1 MQTSESFSIF
11 AATRTQNLTAMKK
24 LVITLLLTSLA
35 GMLSAQSVQHG
46 FVKEYNG
53 TAQKAPLADV
63 EIAVRNASRTQT
75 DPKGKFELNFR
86 TLKRGDQ
93 VEVKEINKL
102 GFEIFNK
109 EAIEAWR
116 IASDDSPFTIVLC
129 KSEFFKALKDKYNAI
144 ASESYARQEAKAE
157 AQLKELLQKGK
168 LQQAE
173 YEQKLKELQNKYEDQ
188 LDDLDTYIDRFAR
201 IDLGELS
208 DKEKE
213 IVTLVQNGQIQ
224 EAIEAYDKMGLLAQ
238 MEELA
243 KQKSSVDDAISALE
257 KKKQEIEE
265 QETKLY
271 TMILNQIDL
280 LGMAGGEENLERI
293 ADLYDNVARQLSH
306 RPTVVLNSA
315 NFFIMARKYD
325 KAIKHLNHYLSI
337 PNLTISQ
344 RAMGEK
350 SLGDALYQLGQYN
363 EALEHNQQA
372 IELFGQITSE
382 RSTLDYVN
390 YCGLFSS
397 RGLMMEILGRTEE
410 AKATYTRAAQV
421 CDSINALGI
430 SDPDIDRNRSSARNN
445 LCCLYVSQGEYDKA
459 LTLSQEL
466 VEYAE
471 SHLDEKD
478 QNTLLTYAFALG
490 LRGTIYQNTGEYA
503 EAEKWQLK
511 SIEQWKV
518 LYQKKPQL
526 ILFYYSNAVNA
537 LAVTYCF
544 QKDFD
549 KSMTTMKEALALYNK
564 LRQDGSDQSQLC
576 YATQLNNIGYL
587 NYTLKKYDEAL
598 QYLNE
603 SLSLLETLCQKYYDT
618 YVTDMVRTRVNIM
631 MVYLCQK
638 RYDECVELDKQ
649 CLKEVEQAYNLQKGT
664 AIVVYL
670 YAQCNHGELLLEQGK
685 TEEAK
690 AVWKEVTDLAPNYAD
705 LIDDSTF
712 IPKIKKVTG
721 EK

>member
-53 TAQKAPLADV
+53 TAQKKPLSEV
-63 EIAVRNASRTQT
+63 EISVRNASRTQT
-75 DPKGKFELNFR
+75 DKQGKFELNFR

-157 AQLKELLQKGK
+157 AQLKELLRQGK
-168 LQQAE
+168 LQKAE
-173 YEQKLKELQNKYEDQ
+173 YEQQLKALQNKYEDQ

-213 IVTLVQNGQIQ
+213 IVSLVQEGKIQ
-224 EAIEAYDKMGLLAQ
+224 EAIEAYDKMGLLSQ

-243 KQKSSVDDAISALE
+243 KQKSTVDDAISALE

-265 QETKLY
+265 QESKLY
-271 TMILNQIDL
+271 AMILNQIDL
-280 LGMAGGEENLERI
+280 LGMAGGEANLERVTE
-293 ADLYDNVARQLSH
+293 LYDNVATQLSH

-337 PNLTISQ
+337 PELTIGQ
-344 RAMGEK
+344 RAQGEK

-372 IELFGQITSE
+372 IDLFGQITSE

-471 SHLDEKD
+471 SHRDEKD

-649 CLKEVEQAYNLQKGT
+649 CLKEVEHAYNLQKGT

-685 TEEAK
+685 TQEAK
-690 AVWKEVTDLAPNYAD
+690 AIWKKVTDLAPNYND
-705 LIDDSTF
+705 LIPDATF
-712 IPKIKKVTG
+712 IAKIKKVLG
-721 EK
+721 E

>member
-53 TAQKAPLADV
+53 TAQKKPLSEV
-63 EIAVRNASRTQT
+63 EISVRNASRTQT
-75 DPKGKFELNFR
+75 DKQGKFELNFR

-157 AQLKELLQKGK
+157 AQLKELLQQGK

-173 YEQKLKELQNKYEDQ
+173 YEQQLKALQNKYEDQ

-213 IVTLVQNGQIQ
+213 IVALVQKGQIQ
-224 EAIEAYDKMGLLAQ
+224 EAIEAYDKMGLLSQ

-243 KQKSSVDDAISALE
+243 KQKSTVDDAISALE

-265 QETKLY
+265 QESKLY
-271 TMILNQIDL
+271 AMILNQIDL
-280 LGMAGGEENLERI
+280 LGMAGGEENLNRI
-293 ADLYDNVARQLSH
+293 AELYDNVATQLGH

-337 PNLTISQ
+337 PGLTIGQ
-344 RAMGEK
+344 RAQGEK
-350 SLGDALYQLGQYN
+350 SLGDALYQLGQFK
-363 EALEHNQQA
+363 EGLEHNQQA
-372 IELFGQITSE
+372 IELFEQITSE

-390 YCGLFSS
+390 YCGLLTS
-397 RGLMMEILGRTEE
+397 RGLMLEPLGRTDE
-410 AKATYTRAAQV
+410 AKATYILAAQV

-430 SDPDIDRNRSSARNN
+430 SDPDIDRYRTSARNN
-445 LCCLYVSQGEYDKA
+445 LCGLYVSQGEYDNA
-459 LTLSQEL
+459 LALSQEL

-471 SHLDEKD
+471 SHLDEKN
-478 QNTLLTYAFALG
+478 QTSFLTYAFALG
-490 LRGTIYQNTGEYA
+490 QRGSIYQNTGNFA

-526 ILFYYSNAVNA
+526 ILFYYSNAVNG
-537 LAVTYCF
+537 LAVTYYLL
-544 QKDFD
+544 KDYD
-549 KSMTTMKEALALYNK
+549 KSMAAMKEALDLYDK
-564 LRQDGSDQSQLC
+564 LRQDGSDQSQLF
-576 YATQLNNIGYL
+576 YATQLNNIGYM
-587 NYTLKKYDEAL
+587 NYTMQKYDEAL
-598 QYLNE
+598 QNLNE
-603 SLSLLETLCQKYYDT
+603 SLSILEALCQKYYDT
-618 YVTDMVRTRVNIM
+618 YVTDMARTRVNIM
-631 MVYLCQK
+631 QIYLCQK

-649 CLKEVEQAYNLQKGT
+649 CLKEAEQAYSLQKGV
-664 AIVVYL
+664 ALNLYL

-690 AVWKEVTDLAPNYAD
+690 AIWKKVTDLAPNYND
-705 LIDDSTF
+705 LIPDATF
-712 IPKIKKVTG
+712 IAKIKKVL
-721 EK
+721 EE

>member
-1 MQTSESFSIF
+1 
-11 AATRTQNLTAMKK
+11 MKK

-53 TAQKAPLADV
+53 TAQKKPLSEV
-63 EIAVRNASRTQT
+63 EISVRNASRTQT
-75 DPKGKFELNFR
+75 DKQGKFELNFR

-129 KSEFFKALKDKYNAI
+129 KNEFFKALKDKYNAI

-157 AQLKELLQKGK
+157 AQLKELLQQGK

-173 YEQKLKELQNKYEDQ
+173 YEQQLKALQNKYEDQ

-213 IVTLVQNGQIQ
+213 IVALVQKGQIQ
-224 EAIEAYDKMGLLAQ
+224 EAIEAYDKMGLLSQ

-243 KQKSSVDDAISALE
+243 KQKSTVDDAISALE

-265 QETKLY
+265 QESKLY
-271 TMILNQIDL
+271 AMILNQIDL
-280 LGMAGGEENLERI
+280 LGMAGGEANLERV
-293 ADLYDNVARQLSH
+293 AELYDNVATQLSH

-337 PNLTISQ
+337 PELTIGQ
-344 RAMGEK
+344 RAQGEK

-372 IELFGQITSE
+372 IDLFGQITSE

-390 YCGLFSS
+390 YCGLLTS
-397 RGLMMEILGRTEE
+397 RGLMLEPLGRTDE
-410 AKATYTRAAQV
+410 AKATYIRAAQV

-445 LCCLYVSQGEYDKA
+445 LCCLYVSQGEYDNA
-459 LTLSQEL
+459 LALSQEL

-471 SHLDEKD
+471 SHLDEKN
-478 QNTLLTYAFALG
+478 QTSFLTYAFALG
-490 LRGTIYQNTGEYA
+490 QRGSIYQNTGNFA

-526 ILFYYSNAVNA
+526 ILFYYSNAVNG
-537 LAVTYCF
+537 LAVTYYLL
-544 QKDFD
+544 KDYD
-549 KSMTTMKEALALYNK
+549 KSMAAMKEALDLYDK
-564 LRQDGSDQSQLC
+564 LRQDGSDQSQLF
-576 YATQLNNIGYL
+576 YATQLNNIGYM
-587 NYTLKKYDEAL
+587 NYTMQKYDEAL
-598 QYLNE
+598 QNLNE
-603 SLSLLETLCQKYYDT
+603 SLSILEALCQKYYDT
-618 YVTDMVRTRVNIM
+618 YVTDMARTRVNIM
-631 MVYLCQK
+631 QIYLCQK

-649 CLKEVEQAYNLQKGT
+649 CLKEAEQAYSLQKGV
-664 AIVVYL
+664 ALNLYL

-685 TEEAK
+685 TQEAK
-690 AVWKEVTDLAPNYAD
+690 AIWKKVTDLAPNYND
-705 LIDDSTF
+705 LIPDATF
-712 IPKIKKVTG
+712 IAKIKKVLG
-721 EK
+721 E